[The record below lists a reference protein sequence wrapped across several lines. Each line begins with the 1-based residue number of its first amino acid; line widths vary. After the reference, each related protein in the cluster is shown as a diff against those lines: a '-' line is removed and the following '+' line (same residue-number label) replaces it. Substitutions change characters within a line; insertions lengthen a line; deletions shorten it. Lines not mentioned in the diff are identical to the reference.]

1 MRFPLLL
8 LEQWTGMLEAFAM
21 LQEKK
26 LNLEFL
32 SYTYLN
38 DALKELFILPL
49 FIGSFQCH

>member
-1 MRFPLLL
+1 
-8 LEQWTGMLEAFAM
+8 MLEAFAM
-21 LQEKK
+21 LQKKK